1 MSDDSIDVLVET
13 PQGSRK
19 KYEYDHER
27 KALRL
32 DRRLF
37 SATVYPA
44 DYGFVPDT
52 LGTDGEAL
60 DALILA
66 QEPTF
71 PGCWVL
77 ARPIGVF
84 WLAHDEGREAK
95 IVAVPEGDPD
105 WTDVADLEDLPQ
117 HVRDE
122 IDHFFDMY
130 RTLEPGTSPRPD
142 GHDGRQAALQVIAE
156 ARQRAQERAPGPAA
170 DHDEDEDEDED
181 EDGWWVDEDQAGPG
195 DLVI

>member
-1 MSDDSIDVLVET
+1 MPHDDALVDVFVET

-52 LGTDGEAL
+52 EGEDGEAL
-60 DALILA
+60 DALVVTA
-66 QEPTF
+66 EPTF
-71 PGCWVL
+71 PGCWVT

-84 WLAHDEGREAK
+84 WIAYEDSREAKILAVPAGDPTWDDVHDLPELPDHLRDEISHFFDVYKVLEPGRTPRPDGYEGREA
-95 IVAVPEGDPD
+95 
-105 WTDVADLEDLPQ
+105 
-117 HVRDE
+117 
-122 IDHFFDMY
+122 
-130 RTLEPGTSPRPD
+130 
-142 GHDGRQAALQVIAE
+142 ALAVIAE
-156 ARQRAQERAPGPAA
+156 ARDRKAGTKPG
-170 DHDEDEDEDED
+170 
-181 EDGWWVDEDQAGPG
+181 G
-195 DLVI
+195 D

>member
-1 MSDDSIDVLVET
+1 MPQDQDQELLDVFVET

-52 LGTDGEAL
+52 EGEDGEAL
-60 DALILA
+60 DAVVITE
-66 QEPTF
+66 EPTF
-71 PGCWVL
+71 PGCWVT

-84 WLAHDEGREAK
+84 WIAYEDSREAK
-95 IVAVPEGDPD
+95 ILAVPCGDPTWD
-105 WTDVADLEDLPQ
+105 DLDDIAELPE
-117 HVRDE
+117 HLRDE
-122 IDHFFDMY
+122 ISHFFDVY
-130 RTLEPGTSPRPD
+130 KVLEPGRTPRPD
-142 GHDGRQAALQVIAE
+142 GYEGRDAALAVISA
-156 ARQRAQERAPGPAA
+156 ARDRKRGTKS
-170 DHDEDEDEDED
+170 
-181 EDGWWVDEDQAGPG
+181 
-195 DLVI
+195 

>member
-1 MSDDSIDVLVET
+1 MSDDLIDVLVET

-27 KALRL
+27 QALRL

-52 LGTDGEAL
+52 MGSDGEAL
-60 DALILA
+60 DALVLA
-66 QEPTF
+66 HEPTF

-95 IVAVPEGDPD
+95 IVAVPHGDPD
-105 WTDVADLEDLPQ
+105 WTDVADLDDLGD
-117 HVRDE
+117 HLREE
-122 IDHFFDMY
+122 ISHFFEMY
-130 RTLEPGTSPRPD
+130 RTLEPGRSPRPD
-142 GHDGRQAALQVIAE
+142 GHDGHQAAMAVIAE
-156 ARQRAQERAPGPAA
+156 ARQRAQERADRSAQ
-170 DHDEDEDEDED
+170 DDDDEAWYNEDM
-181 EDGWWVDEDQAGPG
+181 VGPG

>member
-1 MSDDSIDVLVET
+1 MPQDDELVDVFVET

-52 LGTDGEAL
+52 EGEDGEAL
-60 DALILA
+60 DALVIT
-66 QEPTF
+66 QEATF
-71 PGCWVL
+71 PGCWVT

-84 WLAHDEGREAK
+84 WIAYDESREAK
-95 IVAVPEGDPD
+95 ILSVPAGDPTWD
-105 WTDVADLEDLPQ
+105 EVHDISELPN
-117 HVRDE
+117 HLRDE
-122 IDHFFDMY
+122 ISNFFDVY
-130 RTLEPGTSPRPD
+130 KVLEPGRTPRPD
-142 GHDGRQAALQVIAE
+142 GYEGRDAALAVISE
-156 ARQRAQERAPGPAA
+156 ARDRKRGKKS
-170 DHDEDEDEDED
+170 
-181 EDGWWVDEDQAGPG
+181 
-195 DLVI
+195 